1 VEAARRDDALL
12 VDGALTARAAN
23 AALHATIARAGPFGA
38 GNPEPVIALPA
49 HTVAYAEEVGQAHVR
64 ARLQAGDG
72 STINAIA
79 FRAVGQKLGQALL
92 GGRGRPVHA
101 VGSLSLDRWQGEER
115 MQLRLIDVAS
125 ADPVDRLRS

>member
-1 VEAARRDDALL
+1 MPRF
-12 VDGALTARAAN
+12 T
-23 AALHATIARAGPFGA
+23 PPSP

-64 ARLQAGDG
+64 VRLQAGDG

-92 GGRGRPVHA
+92 SGRGRPVHA

>member
-1 VEAARRDDALL
+1 
-12 VDGALTARAAN
+12 
-23 AALHATIARAGPFGA
+23 
-38 GNPEPVIALPA
+38 
-49 HTVAYAEEVGQAHVR
+49 VR